1 MSPLLRRD
9 GDSFARNLLLLAGFL
24 TASLALSAR
33 VRAQQATDSP
43 ADALDQRI
51 IAEAQK
57 GSELMA
63 NLTYLSDIIG
73 HRLTGSASLKKAND
87 WTAEKMKSYGLVN
100 VQLEPWS
107 IPEGWE
113 RGPAYAW
120 LMEPDIGRSL
130 SLASYAW
137 MPGTNGRITA
147 PVVAVDAKDPKELEA
162 LRGKLEG
169 AVILDGPPKKLPSL
183 EDAYKEAAKGDLA
196 GRQQQFRKKG
206 DKSFEEIRALAQECA
221 NLLKKEG
228 VAVVLRDAGKH
239 HGLLFTTGSWSGRDR
254 ASAGNPT
261 PTAAV
266 AHNHYELLWRL
277 ATRKP
282 EGATRIEVEINNK
295 FIPGPVPVYNTVGEI
310 RGSEKPDEF
319 VICGAHLDSWD
330 LGQGTVDNGTG
341 SCVVLEAA
349 RILSKIGVQPKR
361 TIRFVLFTGEE
372 QGLHGSRQYCEKHKD
387 EMAKVSAALVHDT
400 GPGKVLG
407 IGLAN
412 YPGAQKM
419 MIPELATLKELGV
432 TNFNARSGG
441 GSDHMSFAAQ
451 GIPGIMF
458 SQDTRE
464 YFLYTHHSQADTL
477 DRVRPE
483 GVIQGAQVMAIT
495 AMRIANLENLL
506 PREEKKSSAK

>member
-1 MSPLLRRD
+1 MAWLRPRICVL
-9 GDSFARNLLLLAGFL
+9 AVALAGL
-24 TASLALSAR
+24 TLSSAILAQAPDSSAL
-33 VRAQQATDSP
+33 AIDKSIMDEATK
-43 ADALDQRI
+43 R
-51 IAEAQK
+51 
-57 GSELMA
+57 SELMA
-63 NLTYLSDIIG
+63 NLTYLSDVIG
-73 HRLTGSASLKKAND
+73 HRLTGSASLKRANE
-87 WTAEKMKSYGLVN
+87 WMAEKMKSYGLVN
-100 VQLEPWS
+100 VQLEAWS

-113 RGPAYAW
+113 RGPASAR
-120 LMEPDIGRSL
+120 LIEPDISRSIPI
-130 SLASYAW
+130 ASRAW
-137 MPGTNGRITA
+137 LPGTNGKIVA
-147 PVVAVDAKDPKELEA
+147 PVYAIGGSDLKTLEG
-162 LRGKLEG
+162 LRGKLKG
-169 AVILDGPPKKLPSL
+169 AVVLDSPPKKLPSL
-183 EDAYKEAAKGDLA
+183 EEAYKEAGKGDVA
-196 GRQQQFRKKG
+196 GLNRGGFQKKG
-206 DKSFEEIRALAQECA
+206 AGGKSLEEMRAIAQERS
-221 NLLKKEG
+221 NLLRKEG
-228 VAVVLRDAGKH
+228 VAVVLSDAGKH
-239 HGLLFTTGSWSGRDR
+239 HGLLFTTGSWGGRDR

-261 PTAAV
+261 PAAAV
-266 AHNHYELLWRL
+266 AHNQYELLWRL
-277 ATRKP
+277 ATQKDAP
-282 EGATRIEVEINNK
+282 PPKIEIEINNK

-372 QGLHGSRQYCEKHKD
+372 QGLHGSRVYCEKHKD

-407 IGLAN
+407 VGLQN
-412 YPGAQKM
+412 YPSAQKAL
-419 MIPELATLKELGV
+419 IPHLESLKELGV

-441 GSDHMSFAAQ
+441 GSDHMSFAAK

-477 DRVRPE
+477 DRVRPD

-495 AMRIANLENLL
+495 AMRIANLDNLL
-506 PREEKKSSAK
+506 PRDERKARP